1 MVEARRLVS
10 GDKTGILWMTCCD
23 IWSRVCG
30 KQTQKS
36 LTRSQDSFRPSLW
49 QQSQKIFDDMLLNL
63 KRTLTAI
70 FVCMFETFRMTLFV
84 IRKGIFLTRSQDIC
98 RFVWQMKTWYYCRE
112 AGGLFKPRCGQKTW
126 YLWQEGRISTAVFVE
141 LTGFLWQEVGTLTGL
156 FVWTKPD
163 F

>member
-30 KQTQKS
+30 IQTQKS

-70 FVCMFETFRMTLFV
+70 FVWMFETFRMTLFV

-126 YLWQEGRISTAVFVE
+126 YLWGEGRISTAVFVE
-141 LTGFLWQEVGTLTGL
+141 LTGFIWQEVGTLTGL

>member
-70 FVCMFETFRMTLFV
+70 FVWMFETFRMTLFV

-126 YLWQEGRISTAVFVE
+126 YLWREGRISTAMFVE

>member
-30 KQTQKS
+30 IQTQKS

-70 FVCMFETFRMTLFV
+70 FVWMFETFRMTLFV

-98 RFVWQMKTWYYCRE
+98 RFVWQMKTWCYCQE

-126 YLWQEGRISTAVFVE
+126 YLWGEGRISTAVFVE

>member
-30 KQTQKS
+30 IQTQKS

-70 FVCMFETFRMTLFV
+70 FVWMFETFRMTLFV

-126 YLWQEGRISTAVFVE
+126 YLWREGRISTAMFVE